1 MPTDKLKNRAPAP
14 VVTDTRTHKK
24 WKLEGVSKFP
34 HRSPISNLTLLRFVA
49 PSHAH
54 PEGLVVAKGYPP
66 FKPSVI
72 GMSIHAD

>member
-1 MPTDKLKNRAPAP
+1 MPTDKLKNRSS
-14 VVTDTRTHKK
+14 V
-24 WKLEGVSKFP
+24 
-34 HRSPISNLTLLRFVA
+34 SNLTLLRFVA
-49 PSHAH
+49 PSYAH